1 MQEVQDRNQKNYSAY
16 LSTLNTKGSTNYR
29 AGLFR
34 DTIIATEYD
43 PMATRSQYIKV
54 RVLHC
59 CCILPR
65 PRALLSRPG
74 GVEDQGLMGP
84 REHRRVRVGT
94 RLPCERLS
102 FRRSRVRP
110 VPV

>member
-1 MQEVQDRNQKNYSAY
+1 VDKRSMQEVQDRNQKNYSAY

-59 CCILPR
+59 SCISSPSS
-65 PRALLSRPG
+65 PSSPARA
-74 GVEDQGLMGP
+74 
-84 REHRRVRVGT
+84 HCFRVSAVWKSK
-94 RLPCERLS
+94 EE
-102 FRRSRVRP
+102 
-110 VPV
+110 